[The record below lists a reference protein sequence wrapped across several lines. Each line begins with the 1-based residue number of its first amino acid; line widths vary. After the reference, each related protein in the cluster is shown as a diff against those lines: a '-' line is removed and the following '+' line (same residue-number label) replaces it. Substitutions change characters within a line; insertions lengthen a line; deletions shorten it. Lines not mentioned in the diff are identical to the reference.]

1 MTIVV
6 QVCSQSRAEERA
18 TEQHIA
24 ADVTHES
31 AICCVKCFHIPFSR
45 PFVFLGRDTFAETQK
60 KEKISYLMITKRDI
74 YVDYIKI
81 LLFNF
86 LCINKNVYVG
96 L

>member
-1 MTIVV
+1 
-6 QVCSQSRAEERA
+6 
-18 TEQHIA
+18 
-24 ADVTHES
+24 
-31 AICCVKCFHIPFSR
+31 
-45 PFVFLGRDTFAETQK
+45 
-60 KEKISYLMITKRDI
+60 MITKRDI